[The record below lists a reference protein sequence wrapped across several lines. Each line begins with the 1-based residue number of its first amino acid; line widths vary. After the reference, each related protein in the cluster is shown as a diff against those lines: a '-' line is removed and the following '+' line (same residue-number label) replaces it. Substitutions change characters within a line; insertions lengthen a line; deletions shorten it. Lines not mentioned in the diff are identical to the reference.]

1 MDQLNKYREII
12 ENILA
17 KIAATP
23 YSYGDVR
30 DFTVFD
36 RHNDRYFVMTQGW
49 NENRRI
55 HHCLVEVD
63 IIDGK
68 FWIQYDGT
76 EEGVAADLERSG
88 VPKDHIVLGFRRP
101 ELRPYT
107 EYAAA

>member
-1 MDQLNKYREII
+1 MDQLNRYRDLI
-12 ENILA
+12 ESILTEYAAIPYAYGNIA
-17 KIAATP
+17 N
-23 YSYGDVR
+23 
-30 DFTVFD
+30 FTVFD
-36 RHNDRYFVMTQGW
+36 RRNDRYFVMTQGW
-49 NENRRI
+49 TQNGRV
-55 HHCLVEVD
+55 HHCLIHVD

-76 EEGVAADLERSG
+76 EEGVAADLERAG